1 MKKQVKK
8 KAKKRASK
16 YEEKLKTNLSF
27 DQIIKKAVNTPPKK
41 RGAK

>member
-1 MKKQVKK
+1 MKKPVKK
-8 KAKKRASK
+8 KAKRPDK